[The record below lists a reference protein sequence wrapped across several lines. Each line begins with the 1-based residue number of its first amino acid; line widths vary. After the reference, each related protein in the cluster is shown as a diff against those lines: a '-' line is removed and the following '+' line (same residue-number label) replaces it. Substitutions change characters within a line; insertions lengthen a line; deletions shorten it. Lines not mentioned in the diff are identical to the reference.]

1 MGGKVSDNL
10 AGEVALLIDYID
22 DVLEKLVA
30 IHQHLRTQQ
39 SDQLKERETQLMLE
53 LGFEEPKVEKTSAPR
68 YSPPSKTNV
77 DNGKDNPF

>member
-1 MGGKVSDNL
+1 MGGKISDNL
-10 AGEVALLIDYID
+10 AAEVSLLIDYVD
-22 DVLEKLVA
+22 DIREKLVA
-30 IHQHLRTQQ
+30 VRQRLLTQQ